1 MWGVPG
7 PILRRYLQVVTGARP
22 HILAS
27 ANARAKTDRLDAR
40 TLAKLRASGEL
51 DAVWIADDDAWEMRR
66 RLSRRGQ
73 LVRARTRAM
82 NQIHGVLMRRLLG
95 RPPVSDLFGV
105 EGWRWI
111 ASSALPV
118 EERESVDS
126 AMRRWRSWTP
136 RSLRSSV

>member
-1 MWGVPG
+1 
-7 PILRRYLQVVTGARP
+7 
-22 HILAS
+22 
-27 ANARAKTDRLDAR
+27 
-40 TLAKLRASGEL
+40 
-51 DAVWIADDDAWEMRR
+51 MRR

-73 LVRARTRAM
+73 LVRARTRAK
-82 NQIHGVLMRRLLG
+82 NQIRGVLLG